1 MQHVSEIDR
10 MLAANRAWEP
20 TVPPDL
26 PAPPSRHL
34 AVVTCMDARI
44 PVLEALGLA
53 IGEAH
58 VLRNAGGVVTDD
70 VLRSLVA
77 SQHAL
82 GTRSVLVVQHTGCGM
97 QKATDEQV
105 AELVEQA
112 TGARLPWPAGTFADV
127 EQSVRDGVRRVREAP
142 YLVTDEVRGAVYD
155 LATGRLHEVG

>member
-20 TVPPDL
+20 TVPADL